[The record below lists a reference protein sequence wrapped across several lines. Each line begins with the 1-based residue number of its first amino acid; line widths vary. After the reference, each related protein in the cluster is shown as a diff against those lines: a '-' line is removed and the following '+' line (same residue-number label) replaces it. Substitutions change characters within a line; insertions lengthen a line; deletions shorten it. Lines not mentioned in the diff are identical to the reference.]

1 MELIWNVLYLVA
13 ALGGGLLCAI
23 LASKKG
29 YRDMLWFLAAFFP
42 AMLHPVL
49 LILPLGIIIALK
61 NLDELGLEIDK
72 KKLALER
79 EALEK
84 GINKE
89 QLLDEETIKELNQ
102 PLQRAEALGNWV
114 GLVFAVGP
122 GIVLFFGR
130 GL

>member
-1 MELIWNVLYLVA
+1 MELIWNVLYLVT